1 VELCTEFSFELW
13 GPFLWLV
20 RVRFSLARDTSCL
33 NLTIAMHR
41 SFIAYQNALFHWT
54 LFVLLF
60 AFLLNGARLPSG
72 YRQVQDKL
80 LSSDIWEKDD
90 HTIYFPLPLKESSR
104 LWKEYRIQRIN
115 SHTHSEW
122 WSKSYWEPNDQ
133 YMKFIPQ
140 YKATLF
146 PDGRIRAWNA
156 ACFQNTTATFNA
168 SMAGGKIIF
177 NLQNRT
183 SLTCNDVY
191 LILDRINWYFKIFV
205 SPGRHVLE
213 FASWKEGEYKVIVNY
228 GLQVFILPDGIL
240 GSIQDLIYTLK
251 LFLGTDVVEHNI
263 EVLQDYWNYTF
274 VERKLPN
281 VILDPSF
288 IESGDYFA
296 IRTLDGIDTLIMLG
310 TGSHSAHTAIAHWID
325 GQLYVCESTG
335 EPSDWPPPY
344 GIVKTPYQTWIQRAA
359 QTNREVSLLKLSP
372 SARSRYNATAAMEW
386 FRKVEGL
393 PFGYQN
399 FIFGWID
406 TIKDNY
412 PPPMNA
418 EIILY
423 VVILMQYIDFDSC
436 NNIILLGLNKRLG
449 TEKLG
454 IYEILDVLR
463 AKKLTFEELLTIS
476 EQDSWQ
482 YPTGPSLVCDVF
494 VMSMYKAGGLLEPY
508 TKQIQVTEFTP
519 RDSYQ
524 MNFFLLSKS
533 QRPPP
538 CQVDDLPYC
547 QLLGKYR
554 MDLKEAGTI
563 KPYPYMFERCGALPP
578 NYERRPLQC

>member
-1 VELCTEFSFELW
+1 
-13 GPFLWLV
+13 
-20 RVRFSLARDTSCL
+20 
-33 NLTIAMHR
+33 
-41 SFIAYQNALFHWT
+41 
-54 LFVLLF
+54 
-60 AFLLNGARLPSG
+60 
-72 YRQVQDKL
+72 
-80 LSSDIWEKDD
+80 
-90 HTIYFPLPLKESSR
+90 
-104 LWKEYRIQRIN
+104 
-115 SHTHSEW
+115 
-122 WSKSYWEPNDQ
+122 
-133 YMKFIPQ
+133 
-140 YKATLF
+140 
-146 PDGRIRAWNA
+146 
-156 ACFQNTTATFNA
+156 
-168 SMAGGKIIF
+168 
-177 NLQNRT
+177 
-183 SLTCNDVY
+183 
-191 LILDRINWYFKIFV
+191 
-205 SPGRHVLE
+205 
-213 FASWKEGEYKVIVNY
+213 
-228 GLQVFILPDGIL
+228 
-240 GSIQDLIYTLK
+240 
-251 LFLGTDVVEHNI
+251 
-263 EVLQDYWNYTF
+263 
-274 VERKLPN
+274 
-281 VILDPSF
+281 
-288 IESGDYFA
+288 
-296 IRTLDGIDTLIMLG
+296 
-310 TGSHSAHTAIAHWID
+310 
-325 GQLYVCESTG
+325 
-335 EPSDWPPPY
+335 
-344 GIVKTPYQTWIQRAA
+344 
-359 QTNREVSLLKLSP
+359 
-372 SARSRYNATAAMEW
+372 MEW